1 MAFQPPHRDKIPS
14 MKRRCHTHD
23 YRSVSYYMITLG
35 KNPAYT
41 APFCRIFDA
50 ALNPPD
56 FTSARRRSDELT
68 PGIKRILL
76 PRNAS
81 VPNKAGTAGSSV
93 LGAPA
98 VPLPASPPGAPAVSL
113 PASPPGAPAVPLP
126 AVELSDSGAFLRAGF
141 RDFFRTESS
150 ILLKKIVVMPDHVH
164 FIIHVREYLP
174 AHLGRYISRLK
185 TVCTL
190 AVSELPG
197 YPVDTDGN
205 PLHIFEDN
213 YHDRIIRNDSM
224 LETERRYLDD
234 NPRRYLLRKQ
244 HPEYFSSPVRI
255 TINGEHYSAF
265 GNILLLKDIHP
276 EPAIISRRYTPEH
289 LSRLKAGWEEAAR
302 SRKALVS
309 PFISKPEKEIKKAVL
324 ESGGRIIEILD
335 NGFPERYKP
344 SGTAF
349 DLCLEG
355 RLLQIAPLVY
365 ETSKI
370 PLTRNRA
377 LELNATA
384 RKIAALALSPLTA
397 NSLRVSRFS
406 PKSPL

>member
-93 LGAPA
+93 
-98 VPLPASPPGAPAVSL
+98 PGAPAVSL

-141 RDFFRTESS
+141 RDFFRTESA
-150 ILLKKIVVMPDHVH
+150 ILLKKIVVMPDHVL

-174 AHLGRYISRLK
+174 THLGRYISRLK

-255 TINGEHYSAF
+255 TINGEHYAAF

-302 SRKALVS
+302 SRKALIS

-384 RKIAALALSPLTA
+384 RQIAALAATPSA
-397 NSLRVSRFS
+397 AGSLRVGPLS
-406 PKSPL
+406 PKPPL

>member
-50 ALNPPD
+50 VLNPPD

-81 VPNKAGTAGSSV
+81 VRDKAGTAGSSV
-93 LGAPA
+93 
-98 VPLPASPPGAPAVSL
+98 PGAPAVSL
-113 PASPPGAPAVPLP
+113 PASPPGAPAVSLP

-141 RDFFRTESS
+141 RDFFRTESA

-174 AHLGRYISRLK
+174 THLGRYISRLK

-384 RKIAALALSPLTA
+384 RQIAALALSPLTA

>member
-81 VPNKAGTAGSSV
+81 VRDKAGTAGSSV
-93 LGAPA
+93 
-98 VPLPASPPGAPAVSL
+98 
-113 PASPPGAPAVPLP
+113 PGAPAVPLP

-141 RDFFRTESS
+141 RDFFRTESA

-234 NPRRYLLRKQ
+234 NPRRHLLRKQ

-276 EPAIISRRYTPEH
+276 EPVIISRRYTTEH
-289 LSRLKAGWEEAAR
+289 LSRLKVGWEEAAR

-309 PFISKPEKEIKKAVL
+309 PFISKPEKEIRKVTL

-384 RKIAALALSPLTA
+384 RQIAALAATPSA
-397 NSLRVSRFS
+397 AGSLRVGPLS
-406 PKSPL
+406 PKPPL

>member
-81 VPNKAGTAGSSV
+81 VRDKAGTAGSSV
-93 LGAPA
+93 
-98 VPLPASPPGAPAVSL
+98 PGAPAVSL
-113 PASPPGAPAVPLP
+113 PASPPGAPAVSLP

-141 RDFFRTESS
+141 RDFFRTESA

-335 NGFPERYKP
+335 NGFSERYKP

>member
-81 VPNKAGTAGSSV
+81 VRDKAGTAGSSV
-93 LGAPA
+93 
-98 VPLPASPPGAPAVSL
+98 PGAPAVSL

-141 RDFFRTESS
+141 RDFFRTESA

>member
-81 VPNKAGTAGSSV
+81 VRDKAGTAGSSV
-93 LGAPA
+93 ARC
-98 VPLPASPPGAPAVSL
+98 PAVSL
-113 PASPPGAPAVPLP
+113 PASPPGAPAVSLP

-141 RDFFRTESS
+141 RDFFRTESA

>member
-98 VPLPASPPGAPAVSL
+98 VSLPASPPGAPAVSL

-141 RDFFRTESS
+141 RDFFRTESA

-174 AHLGRYISRLK
+174 THLGRYISRLK

-384 RKIAALALSPLTA
+384 RQIAALAATPA
-397 NSLRVSRFS
+397 AAGSLRVGPLS
-406 PKSPL
+406 PKPPL

>member
-81 VPNKAGTAGSSV
+81 VRDKAGTAGSSV
-93 LGAPA
+93 
-98 VPLPASPPGAPAVSL
+98 PGAPAVSL

-141 RDFFRTESS
+141 RDFFRTESA
-150 ILLKKIVVMPDHVH
+150 ILLKKIVVMPDHVL

-174 AHLGRYISRLK
+174 THLGRYISRLK

-255 TINGEHYSAF
+255 TINGEHYAAF

-302 SRKALVS
+302 SRKALIS

-384 RKIAALALSPLTA
+384 RQIAALAATPA
-397 NSLRVSRFS
+397 AAGSLRVGPLS
-406 PKSPL
+406 PKPPL

>member
-81 VPNKAGTAGSSV
+81 VRDKAGTAGSSV
-93 LGAPA
+93 
-98 VPLPASPPGAPAVSL
+98 PGAPAVSL
-113 PASPPGAPAVPLP
+113 PASPPGAPAVSLP

-141 RDFFRTESS
+141 RDFFRTESA

-174 AHLGRYISRLK
+174 THLGRYISRLK

>member
-50 ALNPPD
+50 VLNPPD

-81 VPNKAGTAGSSV
+81 VRDKAGTAGSSV
-93 LGAPA
+93 PGAPA
-98 VPLPASPPGAPAVSL
+98 VPL

-141 RDFFRTESS
+141 RDFFRTESA

-302 SRKALVS
+302 SRKVLVS

-384 RKIAALALSPLTA
+384 RQIAALAATPA
-397 NSLRVSRFS
+397 AAGSLRVGPLS
-406 PKSPL
+406 PKPPL

>member
-81 VPNKAGTAGSSV
+81 VRDKAGTAGSSV
-93 LGAPA
+93 
-98 VPLPASPPGAPAVSL
+98 PGAPAVSL

-141 RDFFRTESS
+141 RDFFRTESA

-174 AHLGRYISRLK
+174 THLGRYISRLK

-302 SRKALVS
+302 SRKALIS

-384 RKIAALALSPLTA
+384 RQIAALAATPA
-397 NSLRVSRFS
+397 AAGSLRVGPLS
-406 PKSPL
+406 PKPPL

>member
-1 MAFQPPHRDKIPS
+1 

-50 ALNPPD
+50 VLNPPD

-81 VPNKAGTAGSSV
+81 VRDKAGTAGYSV
-93 LGAPA
+93 PGAPA
-98 VPLPASPPGAPAVSL
+98 VPL

-255 TINGEHYSAF
+255 TINGEHYAAF

-276 EPAIISRRYTPEH
+276 EPVIISRRYTTEH

-302 SRKALVS
+302 SCKALIS
-309 PFISKPEKEIKKAVL
+309 PFISKPEKEIRKATL

-384 RKIAALALSPLTA
+384 RQIAALAATPA
-397 NSLRVSRFS
+397 AAGSLRVGPLS
-406 PKSPL
+406 PKPPL

>member
-81 VPNKAGTAGSSV
+81 VRDKAGTAGSSV
-93 LGAPA
+93 
-98 VPLPASPPGAPAVSL
+98 PGAPAVSL

-141 RDFFRTESS
+141 RDFFRTESA

-174 AHLGRYISRLK
+174 THLGRYISRLK

-384 RKIAALALSPLTA
+384 RQIAALAATPA
-397 NSLRVSRFS
+397 AAGSLRVGPLS
-406 PKSPL
+406 PKPPL

>member
-56 FTSARRRSDELT
+56 FTSARRCSDELT

-93 LGAPA
+93 
-98 VPLPASPPGAPAVSL
+98 
-113 PASPPGAPAVPLP
+113 PGAPAVPLP

-141 RDFFRTESS
+141 RDFFRTESA

-205 PLHIFEDN
+205 PLHIFEEN

-224 LETERRYLDD
+224 LETERHYLDD

-255 TINGEHYSAF
+255 AINGEHYAAF

-276 EPAIISRRYTPEH
+276 EPVIISRRYTTEH

-302 SRKALVS
+302 SCKALIS
-309 PFISKPEKEIKKAVL
+309 PFISKPEKEIRKATL

-384 RKIAALALSPLTA
+384 RQIAALAATPA
-397 NSLRVSRFS
+397 AAGSLRVGPLS
-406 PKSPL
+406 PKPPL

>member
-1 MAFQPPHRDKIPS
+1 M
-14 MKRRCHTHD
+14 
-23 YRSVSYYMITLG
+23 
-35 KNPAYT
+35 
-41 APFCRIFDA
+41 
-50 ALNPPD
+50 
-56 FTSARRRSDELT
+56 
-68 PGIKRILL
+68 
-76 PRNAS
+76 
-81 VPNKAGTAGSSV
+81 
-93 LGAPA
+93 
-98 VPLPASPPGAPAVSL
+98 
-113 PASPPGAPAVPLP
+113 PLP

-141 RDFFRTESS
+141 RDFFRTESA
-150 ILLKKIVVMPDHVH
+150 ILLKKIVVMPDHVL

-174 AHLGRYISRLK
+174 THLGRYISRLK

-276 EPAIISRRYTPEH
+276 EPVIISRRYTTEH

-309 PFISKPEKEIKKAVL
+309 PFISKPEKEIRKATL

>member
-68 PGIKRILL
+68 PSIKRILL

-81 VPNKAGTAGSSV
+81 VRDKAGTAGSSV
-93 LGAPA
+93 
-98 VPLPASPPGAPAVSL
+98 PGAPAVSL

-141 RDFFRTESS
+141 RDFFRTESA
-150 ILLKKIVVMPDHVH
+150 ILLKKIVVMPDHVL

-174 AHLGRYISRLK
+174 THLGRYISRLK

-255 TINGEHYSAF
+255 TINGEHYAAF

-302 SRKALVS
+302 SRKALIS

-384 RKIAALALSPLTA
+384 RQIAALAATPA
-397 NSLRVSRFS
+397 AAGSLRVGPLS
-406 PKSPL
+406 PKPPL

>member
-14 MKRRCHTHD
+14 MNRRCHTHD

-50 ALNPPD
+50 VLNPPD

-81 VPNKAGTAGSSV
+81 VRDKAGTAGYS
-93 LGAPA
+93 LPGAPA
-98 VPLPASPPGAPAVSL
+98 VPL

-255 TINGEHYSAF
+255 TINGEHYAAF

-276 EPAIISRRYTPEH
+276 EPVIISRRYTTEH

-302 SRKALVS
+302 SCKALIS
-309 PFISKPEKEIKKAVL
+309 PFISKPEKEIRKATL

-384 RKIAALALSPLTA
+384 RQIAALAATPA
-397 NSLRVSRFS
+397 AAGSLRVGPLS
-406 PKSPL
+406 PKPPL

>member
-81 VPNKAGTAGSSV
+81 VRDKAGTAGYSV
-93 LGAPA
+93 PGAPA
-98 VPLPASPPGAPAVSL
+98 VPL

-174 AHLGRYISRLK
+174 THLGRYISRLK

-255 TINGEHYSAF
+255 TINGEHYAAF

-384 RKIAALALSPLTA
+384 RQIAALAATPA
-397 NSLRVSRFS
+397 AAGSLRVGPLS
-406 PKSPL
+406 PKPPL

>member
-81 VPNKAGTAGSSV
+81 VRDKAGTAGSSV
-93 LGAPA
+93 PGAPA
-98 VPLPASPPGAPAVSL
+98 VSLPASPPGAPAVSL

-141 RDFFRTESS
+141 RDFFRTESA
-150 ILLKKIVVMPDHVH
+150 ILLKKIVVMPDHVL

-174 AHLGRYISRLK
+174 THLGRYISRLK

-255 TINGEHYSAF
+255 TINGEHYAAF

-302 SRKALVS
+302 SRKALIS

-384 RKIAALALSPLTA
+384 RQIAALAATPSA
-397 NSLRVSRFS
+397 AGSLRVGPLS
-406 PKSPL
+406 PKPPL

>member
-81 VPNKAGTAGSSV
+81 VRDKAGTAGSSV
-93 LGAPA
+93 
-98 VPLPASPPGAPAVSL
+98 PGAPAVSL
-113 PASPPGAPAVPLP
+113 PASPPGAHAVSLP

-141 RDFFRTESS
+141 RDFFRTESA
-150 ILLKKIVVMPDHVH
+150 ILLKKIIVMPDHVH

>member
-1 MAFQPPHRDKIPS
+1 M
-14 MKRRCHTHD
+14 
-23 YRSVSYYMITLG
+23 
-35 KNPAYT
+35 
-41 APFCRIFDA
+41 
-50 ALNPPD
+50 
-56 FTSARRRSDELT
+56 
-68 PGIKRILL
+68 RIL
-76 PRNAS
+76 
-81 VPNKAGTAGSSV
+81 G
-93 LGAPA
+93 
-98 VPLPASPPGAPAVSL
+98 
-113 PASPPGAPAVPLP
+113 
-126 AVELSDSGAFLRAGF
+126 LRAGF
-141 RDFFRTESS
+141 RDFFRTESA
-150 ILLKKIVVMPDHVH
+150 ILLKKIVVMPDYVH

-174 AHLGRYISRLK
+174 THLGRYISRLK

>member
-76 PRNAS
+76 PRNAP
-81 VPNKAGTAGSSV
+81 VRDKAGTAGSSV
-93 LGAPA
+93 
-98 VPLPASPPGAPAVSL
+98 PGAPAVS
-113 PASPPGAPAVPLP
+113 LP

-141 RDFFRTESS
+141 RDFFRTESA

>member
-81 VPNKAGTAGSSV
+81 VRDKAGTAGSSV
-93 LGAPA
+93 
-98 VPLPASPPGAPAVSL
+98 PGAPAVSL
-113 PASPPGAPAVPLP
+113 PASPPGAPAVSLP

-141 RDFFRTESS
+141 RDFFRTESA

-234 NPRRYLLRKQ
+234 NPRRHLLRKQ

-276 EPAIISRRYTPEH
+276 EPVIISRRYTTEH
-289 LSRLKAGWEEAAR
+289 LSRLKVGWEEAAR

-309 PFISKPEKEIKKAVL
+309 PFISKPEKEIRKVTL

-384 RKIAALALSPLTA
+384 RQIAALAATPSA
-397 NSLRVSRFS
+397 AGSLRVGPLS
-406 PKSPL
+406 PKPPL

>member
-81 VPNKAGTAGSSV
+81 VRDKAGTAGSSV
-93 LGAPA
+93 
-98 VPLPASPPGAPAVSL
+98 PGAPAVSL

-141 RDFFRTESS
+141 RDFFRTESA

-174 AHLGRYISRLK
+174 THLGRYISRLK

-384 RKIAALALSPLTA
+384 RQIAALAATPSA
-397 NSLRVSRFS
+397 AGSLRVGPLS
-406 PKSPL
+406 PKPPL

>member
-81 VPNKAGTAGSSV
+81 VRDKAGTAGSSV
-93 LGAPA
+93 
-98 VPLPASPPGAPAVSL
+98 PGAPAVSL
-113 PASPPGAPAVPLP
+113 PASPPGAPAVSLP

-141 RDFFRTESS
+141 RDFFRTESA

-174 AHLGRYISRLK
+174 THLGRYISRLK

-384 RKIAALALSPLTA
+384 RQIAALAATPA
-397 NSLRVSRFS
+397 AAGSLRVGPLS
-406 PKSPL
+406 PKPPL

>member
-50 ALNPPD
+50 VLNPPD

-81 VPNKAGTAGSSV
+81 VRDKAGTAGYSV
-93 LGAPA
+93 PGAPA

-113 PASPPGAPAVPLP
+113 PASPPGAPAVSLP

-141 RDFFRTESS
+141 RDFFRTESA

-174 AHLGRYISRLK
+174 THLGRYISRLK

-384 RKIAALALSPLTA
+384 RQIAALALSPLTA

>member
-81 VPNKAGTAGSSV
+81 VRDKAGTAGSSV
-93 LGAPA
+93 
-98 VPLPASPPGAPAVSL
+98 PGAPAVS
-113 PASPPGAPAVPLP
+113 LP

-141 RDFFRTESS
+141 RDFFRTESA
-150 ILLKKIVVMPDHVH
+150 ILLKKIVVMPDHVL

-174 AHLGRYISRLK
+174 THLGRYISRLK

-255 TINGEHYSAF
+255 TINGEHYAAF

-302 SRKALVS
+302 SRKALIS

-384 RKIAALALSPLTA
+384 RQIAALAATPSA
-397 NSLRVSRFS
+397 AGSLRVGPLS
-406 PKSPL
+406 PKPPL

>member
-81 VPNKAGTAGSSV
+81 VRDKAGTAGSSV
-93 LGAPA
+93 
-98 VPLPASPPGAPAVSL
+98 PGAPAVSL
-113 PASPPGAPAVPLP
+113 PASPPGAPAVSLP

-141 RDFFRTESS
+141 RDFFRTESA

-384 RKIAALALSPLTA
+384 RQIAALAATPA
-397 NSLRVSRFS
+397 AAGSLRVGPLS
-406 PKSPL
+406 PKPPL

>member
-50 ALNPPD
+50 VLNPPD

-81 VPNKAGTAGSSV
+81 VRDKAGTAGYSV
-93 LGAPA
+93 
-98 VPLPASPPGAPAVSL
+98 
-113 PASPPGAPAVPLP
+113 PGAPAVPLP

-255 TINGEHYSAF
+255 TINGEHYAAF

-384 RKIAALALSPLTA
+384 RQIAALAATPA
-397 NSLRVSRFS
+397 AAGSLRVGPLS
-406 PKSPL
+406 PKPPL

>member
-93 LGAPA
+93 
-98 VPLPASPPGAPAVSL
+98 
-113 PASPPGAPAVPLP
+113 PGAPAVPLP

-141 RDFFRTESS
+141 RDFFRTESA

-174 AHLGRYISRLK
+174 THLGRYISRLK